1 MAQFNPFRWFRHLA
15 KNSPWVVMALALH
28 VVIIAALSVNY
39 LAGERAMPPIVCP
52 LGVGV
57 APPAPV
63 VVEPPPVPERRAPEE
78 NVPAEVVDNPIP
90 PDYTPQ
96 EASPSLAE
104 EVGLPDSNSDG
115 DAGGGSSIPAGD
127 GPGNFGHHTS
137 PFVGRGNGE
146 MPHIGRGREGPTQHT
161 EQGVR
166 LGLIWL
172 LRHQQADGSWNASD
186 LPGCCVTGK
195 SCVLASEKF
204 PEFWQQ
210 GLTGLSLLAFLGAG
224 YNFDS
229 KQFVVDTVQEKKIFF
244 GESVKNGLKWI
255 KGHQQADGSFGP
267 DQHVYNQALCALAL
281 CEAYGLSN
289 HNRAWR
295 EPAQK
300 AIDWL
305 VRAQKQNPDGTGGA
319 WGWRYHSRDDVQ
331 ALKDELDARA
341 AAVQAKKAPL
351 DSMKEELGRARAEL
365 LDTKDKAKPKAFAQ
379 ALEGIEEQIKANEV
393 ALNALKPEIQEV
405 TAGLQRVIPELYDS
419 DLSVTTWV
427 IMAFKS
433 AEVAGLKVPR
443 ESYLG
448 GKQFALAVSTEDGR
462 AGYLSRSGVGQPVMG
477 KGDNFEYHHGT
488 LSALSMLCR
497 TFVDHNIEDPFLEN
511 AAQLLVKELPEVSK
525 DRLSIDYYYWY
536 YASLALNQFD
546 GPDSPRKGG
555 RYWGAWNEAMKAAV
569 LETQDATEGA
579 CAKGGW
585 VTGDRWSLNGGPIY
599 ATAINVLTLEVYYR
613 YANAFK

>member
-1 MAQFNPFRWFRHLA
+1 MAQFNPFRWIRQLA
-15 KNSPWVVMALALH
+15 RNSPWVVMALALH

-39 LAGERAMPPIVCP
+39 LAGGRVVPTIECP
-52 LGVGV
+52 LGIGV
-57 APPAPV
+57 SPPAPV
-63 VVEPPPVPERRAPEE
+63 VVEPPAVPERRAPEE

-96 EASPSLAE
+96 EASPNLAE

-115 DAGGGSSIPAGD
+115 DAGGGSSIPAGN
-127 GPGNFGHHTS
+127 GPGNFGNRTS
-137 PFVGRGNGE
+137 PYTGRGNGE
-146 MPHIGRGREGPTQHT
+146 MPHVGRGHDGPTQHT

-172 LRHQQADGSWNASD
+172 LRHQQVDGSWNASD
-186 LPGCCVTGK
+186 LPGCCVNGK

-224 YNFDS
+224 FNFDS
-229 KQFVVDTVQEKKIFF
+229 KQFVVDTVQAKKLFF
-244 GESVKNGLKWI
+244 GESVKSGLKWL
-255 KGHQQADGSFGP
+255 KSHQQADGSFGP
-267 DQHVYNQALCALAL
+267 DQHVYNEAICALAL
-281 CEAYGLSN
+281 SEAYGQS
-289 HNRAWR
+289 HNLLWR
-295 EPAQK
+295 EPAQR

-305 VRAQKQNPDGTGGA
+305 VRAQKQNPDGTSAA
-319 WGWRYHSRDDVQ
+319 WGWRYHSRADVQ
-331 ALKDELDARA
+331 ALKDELDSRA
-341 AAVQAKKAPL
+341 AAVQARKAPL
-351 DSMKEELGRARAEL
+351 DAAKEELARARAEL
-365 LDTKDKAKPKAFAQ
+365 IAGKDKAKPKAFAQ
-379 ALEGIEEQIKANEV
+379 ALEGIEDQLKANEV
-393 ALNALKPEIQEV
+393 ALDALKPEIQEV

-433 AEVAGLKVPR
+433 AEAAGLKVPR
-443 ESYLG
+443 EAYVG
-448 GKQFALAVSTEDGR
+448 GKQFALAVSTDDGR
-462 AGYLSRSGVGQPVMG
+462 AGYLSRSGVGRPVMG
-477 KGDNFEYHHGT
+477 KGDQFEYHHGT
-488 LSALSMLCR
+488 LGALSMLCR
-497 TFVDHNIEDPFLEN
+497 TFVDHDIEDPFLEK
-511 AAQLLVKELPEVSK
+511 AAQLLVKDLPEVSK

-569 LETQDATEGA
+569 LETQDGTEDA
-579 CAKGGW
+579 CTKGGW